1 MLAALTLFFVVL
13 GCFLDGIS
21 LVVLTT
27 AVILPVVEAAG
38 IYLVVV
44 VEMSQITPPVDFNLF
59 VLQGLTGRN
68 ILQVAVAAL
77 PFFLILMLGV
87 ALLVAFPDL
96 ALWLPGEARMP
107 SEATSCRWWR
117 CDSCG
122 ALAS

>member
-1 MLAALTLFFVVL
+1 MFFVVL

-38 IYLVVV
+38 IDRIWFGIYLVVV
-44 VEMSQITPPVDFNLF
+44 VEMSQITPPVGFNLF

-77 PFFLILMLGV
+77 PFFLILVLGV
-87 ALLVAFPDL
+87 VLLVAFPQL
-96 ALWLPGEARMP
+96 ALWLPEKMAQMR
-107 SEATSCRWWR
+107 S
-117 CDSCG
+117 
-122 ALAS
+122 